1 MAYFYSARQVQ
12 RVFPAVFSKLAEQD
26 IALGQRQA
34 LAHHQ
39 TAAQVQPRPPPVGE
53 RDHRTVGAEIL
64 NRLGNGTRLDEA
76 EQDVAQIAGPKVQ
89 PRQRG

>member
-12 RVFPAVFSKLAEQD
+12 RVFSVVFSKLAEQD

-34 LAHHQ
+34 LAHDQ
-39 TAAQVQPRPPPVGE
+39 AATQVQPRPSPVGE
-53 RDHRTVGAEIL
+53 RDHRVVGAGIL
-64 NRLGNGTRLDEA
+64 NRIGDGTRLDEA